1 MENEVMNVEV
11 MENEN
16 NEVIDEIVPVAEVF
30 DDETSDDETL
40 SKKDMVIGG
49 VVLGLAAAGAVA
61 LGRGL
66 FKGGKAIITKIKDKA
81 AKKNVVNIPVTEEI
95 NEKPVETVFD
105 TENGDILV
113 MRKDEVINETE

>member
-30 DDETSDDETL
+30 DETSESDL
-40 SKKDMVIGG
+40 SKKDVVIGG
-49 VVLGLAAAGAVA
+49 AILTLATAGAIA

-66 FKGGKAIITKIKDKA
+66 YKGSKAVIKKIKDKA
-81 AKKNVVNIPVTEEI
+81 AKKNVANIPVTGTI
-95 NEKPVETVFD
+95 NEKPVEVVLPVTDDV
-105 TENGDILV
+105 
-113 MRKDEVINETE
+113 EVVNEE

>member
-16 NEVIDEIVPVAEVF
+16 NEVVNEIVPVEAETY
-30 DDETSDDETL
+30 DETSESTL

-66 FKGGKAIITKIKDKA
+66 FKGGKAIIGKIKDKA
-81 AKKNVVNIPVTEEI
+81 AKKNVVIAPETEEI
-95 NEKPVETVFD
+95 NEQPVEVNIPVTDDV
-105 TENGDILV
+105 EMV
-113 MRKDEVINETE
+113 NETE

>member
-30 DDETSDDETL
+30 DDETSESTL

-61 LGRGL
+61 LGRGI
-66 FKGGKAIITKIKDKA
+66 FKGGKAIIGKIKDKV
-81 AKKNVVNIPVTEEI
+81 AKKNADNIPATEEI
-95 NEKPVETVFD
+95 NERPVEVNIPQY
-105 TENGDILV
+105 TEE
-113 MRKDEVINETE
+113 DEVVNETE

>member
-1 MENEVMNVEV
+1 MENEVMNEV

-30 DDETSDDETL
+30 DDETSESDL

-61 LGRGL
+61 LGRGI
-66 FKGGKAIITKIKDKA
+66 FKGGKAIIGKIKDKA
-81 AKKNVVNIPVTEEI
+81 AKKNAVNVPATEEI
-95 NEKPVETVFD
+95 NEQPVEVTIPEEDDV
-105 TENGDILV
+105 
-113 MRKDEVINETE
+113 EVVETE

>member
-1 MENEVMNVEV
+1 MENEIMNEV

-16 NEVIDEIVPVAEVF
+16 DEVMENEIVPVAEVF
-30 DDETSDDETL
+30 DDETSESTL

-66 FKGGKAIITKIKDKA
+66 FKGGKAIIGKIKDKA
-81 AKKNVVNIPVTEEI
+81 AKKNAVNIPATEEINEQPVEVNIPVTDD
-95 NEKPVETVFD
+95 VEV
-105 TENGDILV
+105 V
-113 MRKDEVINETE
+113 NETE

>member
-16 NEVIDEIVPVAEVF
+16 NEVVNEIVPVEAETY
-30 DDETSDDETL
+30 DETSDESTL
-40 SKKDMVIGG
+40 SKKDMIVGG

-66 FKGGKAIITKIKDKA
+66 FKGGKAIIGKIKEKA
-81 AKKNVVNIPVTEEI
+81 AKKNAVTVPVTEEI
-95 NEKPVETVFD
+95 NEQPVEVSMP
-105 TENGDILV
+105 V
-113 MRKDEVINETE
+113 MDDVEVVNETE

>member
-1 MENEVMNVEV
+1 MENEVMNEV

-16 NEVIDEIVPVAEVF
+16 NEVINEIVPVEAETY
-30 DDETSDDETL
+30 DETSDESTL

-66 FKGGKAIITKIKDKA
+66 FKGGKAIIGKIKDKA
-81 AKKNVVNIPVTEEI
+81 AKKNAVNIPATEEI
-95 NEKPVETVFD
+95 NEKPVEVTIPVTD
-105 TENGDILV
+105 DV
-113 MRKDEVINETE
+113 EVVNETE

>member
-30 DDETSDDETL
+30 DDETSESTL

-61 LGRGL
+61 LGRGI

-81 AKKNVVNIPVTEEI
+81 AKKNVVTAPVTEEI
-95 NEKPVETVFD
+95 NEQPVEVNIPVTNDV
-105 TENGDILV
+105 
-113 MRKDEVINETE
+113 EVVNETE

>member
-11 MENEN
+11 MENED
-16 NEVIDEIVPVAEVF
+16 EVVNEIVPVEAETY
-30 DDETSDDETL
+30 DETSDESTL

-66 FKGGKAIITKIKDKA
+66 FKGGKAIIGKIKEKA
-81 AKKNVVNIPVTEEI
+81 AKKNVVTAPETEEI
-95 NEKPVETVFD
+95 NEQPVEVNIPVTDDV
-105 TENGDILV
+105 
-113 MRKDEVINETE
+113 EVVNETE

>member
-30 DDETSDDETL
+30 DDETSESTL

-61 LGRGL
+61 LGRGI
-66 FKGGKAIITKIKDKA
+66 FKGGKAIIGKIKEKA
-81 AKKNVVNIPVTEEI
+81 AKKNVVTVTEEI
-95 NEKPVETVFD
+95 NEQPVEVNIPVTDDV
-105 TENGDILV
+105 
-113 MRKDEVINETE
+113 EVVNETE

>member
-30 DDETSDDETL
+30 DDETSESTL

-66 FKGGKAIITKIKDKA
+66 FKGGKAIIGKIKDKA
-81 AKKNVVNIPVTEEI
+81 AKKNAVNIPATEEINEQPIEVNIPVTDD
-95 NEKPVETVFD
+95 VEV
-105 TENGDILV
+105 V
-113 MRKDEVINETE
+113 NETE

>member
-16 NEVIDEIVPVAEVF
+16 NEVVDEIVPVAEVF
-30 DDETSDDETL
+30 DDETSESTL

-61 LGRGL
+61 LGRGI
-66 FKGGKAIITKIKDKA
+66 FKGGKVIIGKIKDKA
-81 AKKNVVNIPVTEEI
+81 AKKNAVNIPATEEI
-95 NEKPVETVFD
+95 NEKPVEVTIPVTD
-105 TENGDILV
+105 DV
-113 MRKDEVINETE
+113 EVVDETE

>member
-30 DDETSDDETL
+30 DDETSEPTL

-66 FKGGKAIITKIKDKA
+66 FKGGKAIIGKIKDRA
-81 AKKNVVNIPVTEEI
+81 AKKNAVNIPATEGI
-95 NEKPVETVFD
+95 NEKPVEVTIPVTD
-105 TENGDILV
+105 DV
-113 MRKDEVINETE
+113 EVVNETE

>member
-16 NEVIDEIVPVAEVF
+16 NEVVNEIVPVEAETY
-30 DDETSDDETL
+30 DETSDESTL

-61 LGRGL
+61 LGRGI
-66 FKGGKAIITKIKDKA
+66 FKGGKAIIGKIKDKA
-81 AKKNVVNIPVTEEI
+81 AKKNVVAVPVTEEI
-95 NEKPVETVFD
+95 NEQPVEVNIPVTDDV
-105 TENGDILV
+105 
-113 MRKDEVINETE
+113 EVVNETE

>member
-30 DDETSDDETL
+30 DDETSESTL

-66 FKGGKAIITKIKDKA
+66 FKGGKAIIGKIKEKA
-81 AKKNVVNIPVTEEI
+81 AKKNVVTVPATEEI
-95 NEKPVETVFD
+95 NEQPVEVNIPVTDDV
-105 TENGDILV
+105 
-113 MRKDEVINETE
+113 EVVNETE